1 MIVYIDN
8 GSSISAVNFPQ
19 VALPA
24 HDNTHRLLHGYRNT
38 PGIMR
43 AINQIFSEFNI
54 NVAAQYLQTN
64 DRVGYVVV
72 DIEAEYSQGALAA
85 LKGIRGTIRC
95 RVLF

>member
-38 PGIMR
+38 PGIIR

-72 DIEAEYSQGALAA
+72 DIEAEYSPGALAA
-85 LKGIRGTIRC
+85 LNGIVGAIR
-95 RVLF
+95 